1 VLNPH
6 NQITFIAGESLVGWQ
21 RVKISQ
27 TIIDRKTPT
36 VVAAQADDETGIGV
50 IIETPCLTEAN
61 HYVVGDAITVS
72 LIGNGG
78 KQQGIASVAITRG
91 DPLFAA
97 NDGKISNVGTVPL
110 RAVAYNSAAIG
121 DVFEFVYN

>member
-1 VLNPH
+1 MLNPH
-6 NQITFIAGESLVGWQ
+6 NQITFIAGETIVGWQ
-21 RVKISQ
+21 RVKISS
-27 TIIDRKTPT
+27 TVIDRKTPT
-36 VVAAQADDETGIGV
+36 VMLAQAADETGIGV
-50 IIETPCLTEAN
+50 VIETPYLTELN

-110 RAVAYNSAAIG
+110 RAVAYNSAAVG
-121 DVFEFVYN
+121 DVFEFIYN